1 MSDFETFGNQLR
13 QLLSGF
19 LRPSE
24 PGFSVGMQQFKI
36 YSPADVTMKS
46 VSPITIVFKETQ
58 PDSRRPLADPVN
70 QPNEEVVF
78 VGHIIVRRG
87 NPRQRPDG
95 RWEVPQEII
104 EADAVGQ
111 SRVLGGAVRIIQNP
125 NKRTL
130 GTTVQ
135 RDPGID
141 FPADS
146 SFNVHFQLLAADNL
160 NIPPLINALEV
171 NVASAEITRIP
182 PLFHAY
188 RHRYDER
195 PVPLVDETGNIHAW
209 FVEGRK
215 VLTDVDNQRPLLFDP
230 FA

>member
-1 MSDFETFGNQLR
+1 MSDFERFGEHLR
-13 QLLSGF
+13 QLLSG
-19 LRPSE
+19 LLKPSE
-24 PGFSVGMQQFKI
+24 PGFSLGLQQFKI
-36 YSPADVTMKS
+36 FTPADVTMKS
-46 VSPITIVFKETQ
+46 VSPITIVFKEQ
-58 PDSRRPLADPVN
+58 PPDSSKPLTDPVN

-78 VGHIIVRRG
+78 IGHIVVRRG

-95 RWEVPQEII
+95 RWEIPQEIT
-104 EADAVGQ
+104 EANAVGQ
-111 SRVLGGAVRIIQNP
+111 SRMLGGAVRIIQNP

-135 RDPGID
+135 KEPGVD
-141 FPADS
+141 FPAVS
-146 SFNVHFQLLAADNL
+146 SFNVHFQLLSLDNDA
-160 NIPPLINALEV
+160 IPSLVNALEV

-182 PLFHAY
+182 PIYHAY

-195 PVPLVDETGNIHAW
+195 PVPLVDDNGQIHAW

-215 VLTDVDNQRPLLFDP
+215 VLIDIENQRPLLMDP